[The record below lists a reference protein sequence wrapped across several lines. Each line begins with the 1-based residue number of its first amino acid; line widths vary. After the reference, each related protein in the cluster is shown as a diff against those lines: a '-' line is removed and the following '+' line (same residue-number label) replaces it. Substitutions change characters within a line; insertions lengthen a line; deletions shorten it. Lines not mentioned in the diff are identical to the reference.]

1 MRHRFRPPN
10 PAWLLP
16 GVLGAAFS
24 LAFAQYPGHIDT
36 QKKAA
41 STLRSVAVLEWTGS
55 PGHPSASRLIPI
67 AVFDGENYQ
76 PGGLYL
82 ARPEPLALDSGT
94 EYILQSAGI
103 PQGLFDVNTA
113 QDVEGSWIGYGVWRN
128 LVLPSIHK
136 LPNSKN
142 MPQVVR
148 DAGAGGPHLNSSSG
162 QSAGSG
168 QNSSASDSGPV
179 LVRRAGS
186 EDGSSTGSGSSQ
198 QGTASTGSASGSSP
212 TSTNSGS
219 SGNGGSA
226 SGQNP
231 APVDPDRPVLVR
243 RTDDSSTG
251 SGGSSQGGAASS
263 SGSAGTGSS
272 STPSSGGA
280 GPSSS
285 GGAGASGS
293 AGESAPVDP
302 DRPVLRRR
310 SDSTASSAPSYLP
323 QGPETATG
331 GADPDRPHLTRGSS
345 NPEDSQSFEEPKLT
359 GAPPNLQQMVAVSD
373 AEDREPHPFAY
384 GWSSPSDEAKMK
396 SQMEALAQT
405 ALAPPASKTPAKR
418 PAARTAAARRAHL
431 PAAHALPQLSNERF
445 AAYQLT
451 YDSGATLILT
461 AESTPAS
468 GKTQYITLIA
478 QPDFYGVPHVIFTST
493 TTAGMFD
500 LTPDM
505 QLVDVVD
512 ARANNRGDLIFELR
526 SSHTRQFAI
535 YRVVEGQVEQVFV
548 TAPMPLSATQASA
561 AASSS

>member
-10 PAWLLP
+10 PVWLLP
-16 GVLGAAFS
+16 GVVGVAFS

-36 QKKAA
+36 EKKAA
-41 STLRSVAVLEWTGS
+41 PTLRSVAVLEWTGS

-82 ARPEPLALDSGT
+82 ARPAPLALDSGT
-94 EYILQSAGI
+94 EYILQYAGI

-113 QDVEGSWIGYGVWRN
+113 QDVEGYWIGYGVWRN

-148 DAGAGGPHLNSSSG
+148 DAGTGGPHLNSRGG
-162 QSAGSG
+162 QSTGSG
-168 QNSSASDSGPV
+168 QNSSDSDSGPV
-179 LVRRAGS
+179 LVRHAGS
-186 EDGSSTGSGSSQ
+186 EDGSSGGRGQ

-212 TSTNSGS
+212 SGSNSGS

-251 SGGSSQGGAASS
+251 SGGSS
-263 SGSAGTGSS
+263 
-272 STPSSGGA
+272 STPSSGGSS
-280 GPSSS
+280 PSSS
-285 GGAGASGS
+285 GGAGTSSS

-323 QGPETATG
+323 QGPETSIG
-331 GADPDRPHLTRGSS
+331 GSDPDRPHLNYGSS

-384 GWSSPSDEAKMK
+384 GWSSPSDAAKMK
-396 SQMEALAQT
+396 SQMEALAQK
-405 ALAPPASKTPAKR
+405 ALAPPAPKAPAK
-418 PAARTAAARRAHL
+418 PAASKSRTAASHTAAARRAHP
-431 PAAHALPQLSNERF
+431 PAAPALPQLSNERF

-451 YDSGATLILT
+451 YDSGATLIFT

-512 ARANNRGDLIFELR
+512 ARANNRGDIIFELR

-535 YRVVEGQVEQVFV
+535 YRVVEGRVEQVFV
-548 TAPMPLSATQASA
+548 TAPMPLTATQPSA